1 MRAFGLAPAA
11 LLASLLASPVLAAD
25 IPGTGY
31 ASGNWSGAAETGSD
45 GRFLDCYISVGYV
58 NGEQLWVGLYGD
70 DSLTVFLSQPGTSF
84 APGRTYPASLM
95 TETGLPIH
103 GNAFAIDQNFIA
115 FTLDGIDPSVDYL
128 TQGVYLRLLGVGID
142 QSFDVRGMG
151 GALAQARA
159 CLALQT
165 RGAGPVT
172 AAAAPAS
179 PAPAAVPA
187 TAPDKP
193 ALGAAGGAQPI
204 QMARD
209 VTLPRPG
216 ERPAD

>member
-1 MRAFGLAPAA
+1 MRASLGLLVT
-11 LLASLLASPVLAAD
+11 LLAAPSLAAD
-25 IPGTGY
+25 IPGTEF
-31 ASGNWSGAAETGSD
+31 ASGNWYGAGETGSD

-70 DSLTVFLSQPGTSF
+70 DSLTVFLSQPGTGF
-84 APGRTYPASLM
+84 TPGKTYPASLM
-95 TETGLPIH
+95 TEMGLPVH
-103 GNAFAIDQNFIA
+103 GNAYAVDQNFIS
-115 FTLDGIDPSVDYL
+115 FTLDGLDQSVDYL

-165 RGAGPVT
+165 GGGPVAT
-172 AAAAPAS
+172 TAPATPE
-179 PAPAAVPA
+179 PA
-187 TAPDKP
+187 KP
-193 ALGAAGGAQPI
+193 ALGASGGAQPV

-209 VTLPRPG
+209 AAMPRPPA
-216 ERPAD
+216 RPAE